1 MKKVILLG
9 LAILLC
15 LTGCGNK
22 EESLKCT
29 LSSKD
34 VVNGY
39 SIESTYNINAKN
51 DLVESVDTVEEVTS
65 DSKEVLKTF
74 ETQLN
79 DTYKKMN
86 ETYGGYEYSI
96 SIDGDKLTSKVTID
110 YNKMN
115 IDQFIKDQPTLKS
128 YVEKGKLKLDGIK
141 SMYEALGATC
151 E

>member
-1 MKKVILLG
+1 MKKVILLVPV
-9 LAILLC
+9 ILLC
-15 LTGCGNK
+15 LTGCGK

-34 VVNGY
+34 AINGY
-39 SIESTYNINAKN
+39 SIESTYNIKAKN
-51 DLVESVDTVEEVTS
+51 DLVESVDTIEEVTS
-65 DSKEVLKTF
+65 DSEEILEAF

-79 DTYKKMN
+79 DSYSKMN

-115 IDQFIKDQPTLKS
+115 IDQFIEDQPTLKS
-128 YVEKGKLKLDGIK
+128 YAKKGKLKLDGVK